1 MPSLLL
7 LRCSLALGAWGW
19 LRKTP
24 DQDYIFQIACSEK
37 VPILQLYGRYVRAIR
52 CKWIFKSF
60 TLWSSSPP
68 ISLSILSTQV
78 QVEVLPFILTLEYTE
93 LLWFLLSLFP
103 SVLFIFFCRKSSVS
117 YLSLFSLFLSQAQRF
132 LFSISMYSWQL
143 TSYVPERGSVQMGDA
158 LCACL

>member
-1 MPSLLL
+1 MPSLLP
-7 LRCSLALGAWGW
+7 LRCSLALGAWGC

-24 DQDYIFQIACSEK
+24 NWDYIFQIACSEK
-37 VPILQLYGRYVRAIR
+37 VPILQLYGRYVRTIR

-60 TLWSSSPP
+60 TLWSSSSP

-78 QVEVLPFILTLEYTE
+78 QIEVLPFILTLEYTE

-103 SVLFIFFCRKSSVS
+103 SALLIFLCRKSRFS
-117 YLSLFSLFLSQAQRF
+117 YLSLISLFLSQAQRY
-132 LFSISMYSWQL
+132 LFNISMYSWQP
-143 TSYVPERGSVQMGDA
+143 TSYVPERGSMQMRDA